1 MLAANRQDRIL
12 ARFLGALSLSAATAI
27 ASAPCAAAEVSLA
40 RVDARLIKSLLP
52 RSDLEVVEDIQP
64 QQTWEHPDCREQRD
78 FDVREKDGRHARYS
92 VWLCH
97 GGLLGIE
104 GFDVTVEESLR
115 SLGRGDPNQTD
126 GSKEEEGWTFE
137 IGGRQGRAITVVTL
151 GTGNASVNAVH
162 VLPTAAI
169 RSRDD
174 TLNLAVATDDVQL
187 IEDGHPTIIEALKKV
202 EQILRAVD
210 ALTRAGGR

>member
-1 MLAANRQDRIL
+1 L
-12 ARFLGALSLSAATAI
+12 
-27 ASAPCAAAEVSLA
+27 
-40 RVDARLIKSLLP
+40 
-52 RSDLEVVEDIQP
+52 
-64 QQTWEHPDCREQRD
+64 
-78 FDVREKDGRHARYS
+78 
-92 VWLCH
+92 LCH

-104 GFDVTVEESLR
+104 GFDLTVEESLR
-115 SLGRGDPNQTD
+115 SLGHGDPNQTD

-137 IGGRQGRAITVVTL
+137 IGGRHGRAITVVTL

-169 RSRDD
+169 RSRDN

-187 IEDGHPTIIEALKKV
+187 IKDGHPTIIEALKKV

-210 ALTRAGGR
+210 ALTSVGGR